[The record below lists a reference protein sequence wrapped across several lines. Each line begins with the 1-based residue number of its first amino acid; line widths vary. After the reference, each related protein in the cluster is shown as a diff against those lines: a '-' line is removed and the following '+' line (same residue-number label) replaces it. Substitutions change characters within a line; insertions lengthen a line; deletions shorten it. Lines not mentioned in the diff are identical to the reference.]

1 MKKTA
6 LLLSLLISLFL
17 PGLQAQENS
26 AMPRFTE
33 FRTPEEFDSG
43 GWQNKIIDEAQI
55 DSRILQLVTSKDT
68 VDYYNRWICVQ
79 VLDKTTRRLLQEID
93 LAPDEEGGVGDMLCV
108 DDYNFDGYDDFS
120 MLEGVYASGNTSSVY
135 FLFDPGTGTF
145 FLSNI
150 GGTNLEFNDVSKTI
164 TSTNY
169 CCAGSRGRAPPP
181 PPPRSPPLPR

>member
-1 MKKTA
+1 
-6 LLLSLLISLFL
+6 
-17 PGLQAQENS
+17 
-26 AMPRFTE
+26 MPRFTE

-93 LAPDEEGGVGDMLCV
+93 LAADEEGGVGDMLCV

-145 FLSNI
+145 S
-150 GGTNLEFNDVSKTI
+150 
-164 TSTNY
+164 
-169 CCAGSRGRAPPP
+169 
-181 PPPRSPPLPR
+181 

>member
-108 DDYNFDGYDDFS
+108 DD
-120 MLEGVYASGNTSSVY
+120 
-135 FLFDPGTGTF
+135 
-145 FLSNI
+145 
-150 GGTNLEFNDVSKTI
+150 
-164 TSTNY
+164 
-169 CCAGSRGRAPPP
+169 
-181 PPPRSPPLPR
+181 

>member
-1 MKKTA
+1 
-6 LLLSLLISLFL
+6 
-17 PGLQAQENS
+17 
-26 AMPRFTE
+26 MPRFTE

-108 DDYNFDGYDDFS
+108 DDYNFDGYDDFPCWKGYMRVGIHRVFIFCS
-120 MLEGVYASGNTSSVY
+120 IPEPA
-135 FLFDPGTGTF
+135 LF
-145 FLSNI
+145 S
-150 GGTNLEFNDVSKTI
+150 
-164 TSTNY
+164 
-169 CCAGSRGRAPPP
+169 
-181 PPPRSPPLPR
+181 